1 MEQKLIS
8 NRYQILESIG
18 TGGMA
23 EVYRA
28 FDTLLNRDVAVKIL
42 RAQYTDDDGFI
53 TRFRQEAQSAARL
66 VHPNIVNIYD
76 VGKDDDSYYI
86 VMEYVKGRTLKELIS
101 EQGAVDPVAAVRI
114 AIGIVSALKHAHSR
128 GIIHCDIKPHN
139 ILLDENNNPKVA
151 DFGIARAITT
161 ATMTYTAAVVGS
173 VHYLSPEQV
182 RGEKISEQSD
192 LYSLGIVL
200 FEMLTG
206 KLPFTAES
214 PVAVALMH
222 VREEIPL
229 LREVNP
235 EMPIVLEKIVAKSL
249 AKKKEERYA
258 TAEEFLNDLDYAE
271 ELLASGSDYLER
283 DRAFIAGEP
292 LNPFNADLD
301 ETIKMDRASYAGQ
314 LHDSG
319 EAPPDI
325 GKEKKKQR
333 MKRMVIG
340 IVVAASFLIIGLFFS
355 GVIGGPEVE
364 VPDVTGKTVVEA
376 QNILAQANLGYTID
390 EEFNAKV
397 VPGTVILQ
405 NPGAKRF
412 VRAGRKILLVVSK
425 GVELGDVPNLK
436 GRKLTEAKALLKA
449 ARFELGAVSYKYV
462 SGPPEESILG
472 QSVEAPAKL
481 PVGTKIDVIVNI
493 KSDQVVLPDLVG
505 LSSSSA
511 KNKLND
517 LGLILGKISTTVS
530 KEPDSTVISMNPAAK
545 EVVNVGT
552 VIDITVSKNNEK
564 NVEES
569 KTSQYV
575 EFVVPA
581 GSDHQDVK
589 IVVVDDKG
597 TRTVYSNSHKPGV
610 RLRQQIEGIGNVRVQ
625 FYCND
630 KLVEERIL

>member
-1 MEQKLIS
+1 MEHKLIS

-28 FDTLLNRDVAVKIL
+28 FDTLLNREVAVKIL
-42 RAQYTDDDGFI
+42 RAQYTDDEGFI

-86 VMEYVKGRTLKELIS
+86 IMEYVKGRTLKELIS
-101 EQGAVDPVAAVRI
+101 EKGSLDPVSAVRI
-114 AIGIVSALKHAHSR
+114 AIGIVSALKHAHGR

-139 ILLDENNNPKVA
+139 ILLDENNTPKVA

-161 ATMTYTAAVVGS
+161 ATMTYTAAVIGS

-235 EMPIVLEKIVAKSL
+235 EMPVVLEKIVTKAL
-249 AKKKEERYA
+249 EKKKEERYA

-271 ELLASGSDYLER
+271 ELLTNGSDYLER

-292 LNPFNADLD
+292 FNPFTGELD
-301 ETIKMDRASYAGQ
+301 ETIKMDRAAYAGQ
-314 LHDSG
+314 LHDSD
-319 EAPPDI
+319 EEQPDT
-325 GKEKKKQR
+325 GKGKKKQR

-340 IVVAASFLIIGLFFS
+340 IVVAASFLIIALFLS

-376 QNILAQANLGYTID
+376 QNILVQANLGYTID

-397 VPGTVILQ
+397 TPGTVILQ

-436 GRKLTEAKALLKA
+436 GRRLTEAKALLKA
-449 ARFELGAVSYKYV
+449 ARFELGDVSYKYV
-462 SGPPEESILG
+462 SGPPEESVLG

-493 KSDQVVLPDLVG
+493 KSNQVVLPDLVG

-530 KEPDSTVISMNPAAK
+530 KEPDNTVISMNPAAK
-545 EVVNVGT
+545 EVVNAGT
-552 VIDITVSKNNEK
+552 VIDITVAKNNDK
-564 NVEES
+564 IVEES

-610 RLRQQIEGIGNVRVQ
+610 RLRQQIEGLGNVRVQ

-630 KLVEERIL
+630 KLVEEKIL